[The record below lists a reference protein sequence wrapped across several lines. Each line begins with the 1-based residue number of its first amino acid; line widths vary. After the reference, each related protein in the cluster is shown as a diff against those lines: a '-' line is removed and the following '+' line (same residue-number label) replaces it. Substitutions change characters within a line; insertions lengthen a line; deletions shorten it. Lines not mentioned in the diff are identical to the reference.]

1 MRRLRIR
8 PFIRPLI
15 RPLVSSLLCAFA
27 VSTPGYAFDPFVI
40 KDIRVEG
47 IQRTEAGTIFSYL
60 PVKVGERFTD
70 EKAAESIKALFA
82 TGFFKDVRIEI
93 EGDVLVVAVDERA
106 AIATIEFVGLKAFDK
121 DVIKKSLRETGMAE
135 GRIFDR
141 SVLDKAE
148 QELKRQYLSR
158 GLYGMTVKTTVTP
171 LERNRVGISLA
182 VDEGEVARI
191 KKISFVG
198 LSAFKESELLD
209 QLALAS
215 SGWMSW
221 YSKDDQYSKQKLTAD
236 LETLRSFYFNRGYL
250 EFNLESTQ
258 VSITPDKKDIY
269 ITATIREGQKFTV
282 SDVKMGGNTILPAS
296 DLLKLVELKAGDV
309 FNGEKLSVSTK
320 KIQER
325 LGREGYAFA
334 NANAAPEIDRDK
346 QTVAF
351 TVLIDPGRRVYV
363 RRINV
368 AGNTRTR
375 DEVVRREMRQI
386 EGAYYD
392 GEKIAESKKR
402 IDRLGFFNEATVETP
417 AVAGTPDQVD
427 VNVRVTEKPTGQLL
441 LGAGFS
447 SAEKVVLQ
455 TSISQANVFG
465 SGNTIGASISTS
477 KSNKTYSL
485 SQTNP
490 YFTVDGISRSF
501 SIYHRDFNA
510 AALNAGDYK
519 TTSTGASIAFGY
531 PFTPID
537 TLVFSLAPDVTSYA
551 VGAVPP
557 RSIANYVNTYGNS
570 ITTIAGTVS
579 WFRDTRD
586 SASYT
591 RSGRFANASSE
602 LGLPGATVQYWRLSY
617 TERVFFPLTK
627 NTTLYLRG
635 EAAVANSIGS
645 KALPSFKKFFG
656 GGIGSVRG
664 YETNTLGPRDVDGSI
679 LGGTRRVT
687 GTAELL
693 FPFPGLARDRSVRL
707 LTFLDAGQVT
717 GGGGAF
723 SDGGMRASVGVGL
736 DWQSPFGPLR
746 FSFAKLLNQKP
757 EDRIQRLQFTA
768 GTTF

>member
-1 MRRLRIR
+1 MRPLRIR
-8 PFIRPLI
+8 TFIRPLI
-15 RPLVSSLLCAFA
+15 RPLLSSLFCAFA
-27 VSTPGYAFDPFVI
+27 ISTPGYAFDPFVI

-60 PVKVGERFTD
+60 PVKVGDRFTD

-106 AIATIEFVGLKAFDK
+106 AIATIDFVGLKAFDK
-121 DVIKKSLRETGMAE
+121 DAIKKSLRETGMAE

-141 SVLDKAE
+141 AVLDKAE

-182 VDEGEVARI
+182 VEEGEIARI

-198 LSAFKESELLD
+198 LSAFKESDLLD
-209 QLALAS
+209 QLALAP

-282 SDVKMGGNTILPAS
+282 SGVKMGGHTILPAPE
-296 DLLKLVELKAGDV
+296 LLKLVELKPGDV
-309 FNGEKLSVSTK
+309 FNGEKLSASTK

-325 LGREGYAFA
+325 LGNEGYAFA
-334 NANAAPEIDRDK
+334 NANATPEIDREK

-402 IDRLGFFNEATVETP
+402 IDRLGYFNEATVETP

-447 SAEKVVLQ
+447 SAEKLVLQ

-537 TLVFSLAPDVTSYA
+537 TLVFSVAPDVTSYA
-551 VGAVPP
+551 VGGAPP
-557 RSIANYVNTYGNS
+557 RSIANYVNSYGNS

-586 SASYT
+586 SATYT
-591 RSGRFANASSE
+591 RSGRLANASSE

-617 TERVFFPLTK
+617 TERVFFPVTK

-635 EAAVANSIGS
+635 EAGVANSIGS

-693 FPFPGLARDRSVRL
+693 FPFPGLARDKSVRL
-707 LTFLDAGQVT
+707 LTFLDAGKIA
-717 GGGGAF
+717 GGGAI
-723 SDGGMRASVGVGL
+723 SDGGMRASAGIGL

-746 FSFAKLLNQKP
+746 FSFAKLLNQKS